1 MWTEEKEEG
10 GGHFLYAKRET
21 AAPTSC
27 RGSDLDTRGGELS
40 SLGEGRIGSILDA
53 MQTWDIFGAVTK
65 SCATVRRTKPRSN
78 GRLVASGEWVADGRQ
93 IFWTRRRI
101 STFCGVLMITAG

>member
-1 MWTEEKEEG
+1 MDISFMQRG
-10 GGHFLYAKRET
+10 

-27 RGSDLDTRGGELS
+27 RGSNLDTRGGELS

-78 GRLVASGEWVADGRQ
+78 RRLVASGRRMANILDKAKNLDFLWRFDDRSRIAVMKLNRVALG
-93 IFWTRRRI
+93 
-101 STFCGVLMITAG
+101 

>member
-21 AAPTSC
+21 AAVAAPTSC

-53 MQTWDIFGAVTK
+53 MQTWDIFGSETK
-65 SCATVRRTKPRSN
+65 
-78 GRLVASGEWVADGRQ
+78 
-93 IFWTRRRI
+93 
-101 STFCGVLMITAG
+101 